1 MPKKRNREILMSQS
15 LYDMLCM
22 MNENLKEFNSSCVMV
37 GLIGY
42 DKEVERCYEYKC
54 KCEKCLQEWLNDYPF

>member
-1 MPKKRNREILMSQS
+1 MPKTNRDKLIKQD

-22 MNENLKEFNSSCVMV
+22 MNKNLREFSSSCVMI

-42 DKEVERCYEYKC
+42 DKKVNRCYEYKC
-54 KCEKCLQEWLNDYPF
+54 KCDKCLQEWLNEFSF

>member
-1 MPKKRNREILMSQS
+1 MPKTNRDKLIKQD

-22 MNENLKEFNSSCVMV
+22 MNKNLKEFNNSCVMI

-42 DKEVERCYEYKC
+42 DKKIYRCYEYEC
-54 KCEKCLQEWLNDYPF
+54 KCDKCLQEWLNMEVK

>member
-1 MPKKRNREILMSQS
+1 MPKRNRDKLIKQD

-22 MNENLKEFNSSCVMV
+22 MNKNLREFNSSCVMI

-42 DKEVERCYEYKC
+42 DRKVERCYEYKC
-54 KCEKCLQEWLNDYPF
+54 KCDKCLQEWLNMEVK